1 MPRQI
6 TSVLEL
12 NHVALC
18 LICDLCSVDLNTS
31 AEQVVGMHDEAIK
44 CVEYSPQS
52 GRIFLLMLVITKP
65 RDIIICSMLKDL
77 CHVGNDNESSIFF
90 SIFIDLWF
98 FVLNIHVSNSNHQQE

>member
-1 MPRQI
+1 MKQYLSGSTKDANKTTETSVGDVLLPRQI

-52 GRIFLLMLVITKP
+52 GRIFLLMLVITKL

-77 CHVGNDNESSIFF
+77 CHVGNDN
-90 SIFIDLWF
+90 
-98 FVLNIHVSNSNHQQE
+98 